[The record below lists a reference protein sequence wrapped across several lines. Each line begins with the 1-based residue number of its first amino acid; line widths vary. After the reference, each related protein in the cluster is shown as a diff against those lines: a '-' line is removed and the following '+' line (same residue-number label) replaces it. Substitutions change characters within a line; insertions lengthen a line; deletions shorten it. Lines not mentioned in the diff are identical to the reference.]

1 MGETHQFCCG
11 GKNCP
16 EIREENDGSVVI
28 RDELANVPAMTT
40 AAPAEIRFTRAQAS
54 ELKEWLGKQGF

>member
-16 EIREENDGSVVI
+16 EIRKEDGGVVI
-28 RDELANVPAMTT
+28 RDELADVPAMTT
-40 AAPAEIRFTRAQAS
+40 AAPAEIRFRREQAT
-54 ELKEWLGKQGF
+54 ELKNWLIEHGF

>member
-16 EIREENDGSVVI
+16 EIRKETDGVVI
-28 RDELANVPAMTT
+28 SDELANVPAMTT
-40 AAPAEIRFTRAQAS
+40 SAPAEIRFTRAQAS
-54 ELKEWLGKQGF
+54 ELKAWLNEHGF